1 MKTVT
6 VKFTNRYSTGHD
18 SRDYDYL
25 VADDQDVSVGD
36 FAVAHNGS
44 EFAIVKVI
52 NVQTLV
58 SERATK
64 TLVHI
69 ITESEIEAYNEM
81 NAKVKD
87 QKKLFS
93 RLEQLMAQEFE
104 KNKYRVLAQ
113 SNAEAAEIAKQLGLI

>member
-1 MKTVT
+1 
-6 VKFTNRYSTGHD
+6 
-18 SRDYDYL
+18 
-25 VADDQDVSVGD
+25 
-36 FAVAHNGS
+36 
-44 EFAIVKVI
+44 
-52 NVQTLV
+52 
-58 SERATK
+58 
-64 TLVHI
+64 
-69 ITESEIEAYNEM
+69 M